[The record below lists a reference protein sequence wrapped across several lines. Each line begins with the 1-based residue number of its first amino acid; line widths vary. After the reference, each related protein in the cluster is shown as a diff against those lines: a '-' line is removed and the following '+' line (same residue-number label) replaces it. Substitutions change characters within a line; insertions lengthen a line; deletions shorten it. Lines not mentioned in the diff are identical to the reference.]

1 LFLHFELPS
10 DLVSLRSLLFKI
22 LIRKASGPGSSAQH
36 PFKNFNGE
44 STMGVE
50 SATKPSSN
58 PLVAPAWTSVTVGVA
73 NLDEALALWR
83 DTFDL
88 EVRSLREGAD
98 VDLSHLWGLQ
108 ENDIQRQALVA
119 AHGVATGMI
128 HLVQFTHP
136 GPAVREGAQAFDE
149 VPKNLD
155 IYVQDMPSRVDA
167 LRKAGYRFRNEH
179 YSEVTAPDGTQF
191 REIHLPSHD
200 DINVVLLEVIGLDMP
215 FNPAGFSGVGPLITI
230 VSNAAAERAFFMN
243 IMGLSMLSENL
254 LDGPE
259 IEKMVGLPP
268 GSALDVSIWGEKDAP
283 FGQVEIIDYRGV
295 QGKDLYSLTVP
306 PNRGILHLKY
316 QVSDLDAFS
325 ALLQKAG
332 ISHTHPVDVDVLP
345 DKGRHLRFRS
355 PGGLNLE
362 AFQAE

>member
-1 LFLHFELPS
+1 MSVKNTIRRRS
-10 DLVSLRSLLFKI
+10 DSLV
-22 LIRKASGPGSSAQH
+22 
-36 PFKNFNGE
+36 
-44 STMGVE
+44 T
-50 SATKPSSN
+50 
-58 PLVAPAWTSVTVGVA
+58 PAWSSVTVGVA

-83 DTFDL
+83 STFGL

-98 VDLSHLWGLQ
+98 EGLSRLWNLQ
-108 ENDIQRQALVA
+108 KNDIQRQALIA
-119 AHGVATGMI
+119 APGVATGMI
-128 HLVQFTHP
+128 HLVQFAHP
-136 GPAVREGAQAFDE
+136 GPVVREGAQAFDQ

-155 IYVQDMPSRVDA
+155 IYVQDMPDRVDA
-167 LRKAGYRFRNEH
+167 IRNAGYRFRNEH
-179 YSEVTAPDGTQF
+179 YSEVTASDGTQF

-200 DINVVLLEVIGLDMP
+200 GINVVLLEVIGLAMP

-230 VSNAAAERAFFMN
+230 VDDAIAERAFFQD
-243 IMGLSMLSENL
+243 IIGLSMLSENL

-268 GSALDVSIWGEKDAP
+268 GSALDVSIWGDKDAP

-295 QGKDLYSLTVP
+295 HGKDLYALTVP

-325 ALLQKAG
+325 LLLQQAG
-332 ISHTHPVDVDVLP
+332 IAHSHPVDVDVLP
-345 DKGRHLRFRS
+345 GKGRHLRFCS
-355 PGGLNLE
+355 PAGLNLE